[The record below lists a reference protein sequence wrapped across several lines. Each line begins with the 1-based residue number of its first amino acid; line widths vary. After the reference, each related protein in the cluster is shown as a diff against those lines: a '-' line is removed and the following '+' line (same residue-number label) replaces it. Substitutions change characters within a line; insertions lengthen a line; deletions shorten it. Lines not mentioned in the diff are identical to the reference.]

1 LEDSIFRLRVKIPTL
16 SNIPNNSLSIPKPK
30 LHYEYNFSQLLLLKI
45 MFKRRT
51 ASLTDQYL
59 LSFPV
64 GSIILQTIAA
74 ECLAR
79 KQVGLHAERDKKN
92 WSDKIMTCN
101 YGVP

>member
-1 LEDSIFRLRVKIPTL
+1 VKLPTL
-16 SNIPNNSLSIPKPK
+16 SNIPNNYLRIPKPK
-30 LHYEYNFSQLLLLKI
+30 LHYEYYFHSLLLLKI

-51 ASLTDQYL
+51 AILTDQYR

-64 GSIILQTIAA
+64 GSIILQTITA

-79 KQVGLHAERDKKN
+79 KQVGLHAERDKEN